1 MYSSLANFPQLVS
14 FILFLFLLSSS
25 LVMLLSAEELIAV
38 DAITSQFAGR
48 PFAAHVM
55 LSNT

>member
-14 FILFLFLLSSS
+14 FFLFLLSSS